1 MKLESRG
8 STHKKKGWG
17 SRVGPLKQRG
27 GQRREGVGCHT
38 TVAIQQLLEW
48 RFVVVV
54 VVVVPLG

>member
-1 MKLESRG
+1 M
-8 STHKKKGWG
+8 
-17 SRVGPLKQRG
+17 GPLKQRG

-48 RFVVVV
+48 RFVVAVV